1 MKNYLRISIL
11 IVAVVFTF
19 QVNAQQRLNMELGYN
34 INHPLGSFKDVV
46 SKTSFRGFTGGITYD
61 VTEQFGIGLGVS
73 YSDFYEKYPRQVY
86 QTQEGAISAVIS
98 NSIQVIPV
106 VAKAKYHFGNAGTV
120 RPYVAAGAGVNLLNY
135 DQFYGEFNTSRT
147 AIKPAV
153 TGEAGI
159 KIPLG
164 YSKQSGINI
173 GAHYNYLP
181 FNYDGI
187 KNLNTVGAHVS
198 VFFPLK

>member
-1 MKNYLRISIL
+1 MKHYLRIAIL
-11 IVAVVFTF
+11 IVAAAPGLVL
-19 QVNAQQRLNMELGYN
+19 NAQQRLNMEIGYS
-34 INHPLGSFKDVV
+34 INQPLGNFKDVV

-61 VTEQFGIGLGVS
+61 LTERLGIGLGVS

-86 QTQEGAISAVIS
+86 QMGEGAISAVIS

-106 VAKAKYHFGNAGTV
+106 VAKAKYHFGNAGTI

-187 KNLNTVGAHVS
+187 KHLNTVGAHVS